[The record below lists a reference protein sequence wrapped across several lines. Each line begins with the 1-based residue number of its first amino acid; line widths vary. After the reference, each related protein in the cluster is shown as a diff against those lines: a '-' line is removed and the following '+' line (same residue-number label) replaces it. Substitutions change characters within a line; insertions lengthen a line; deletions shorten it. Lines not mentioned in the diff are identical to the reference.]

1 MQVYVVTAPTVELA
15 VEVVHV
21 VEATVPVPDSCQ
33 VIPPLASLGA
43 VAPAVPVT
51 VTV

>member
-1 MQVYVVTAPTVELA
+1 MYVVTAPTVEFA
-15 VEVVHV
+15 AEVVQV
-21 VEATVPVPDSCQ
+21 VEATAPVPLSCH
-33 VIPPLASLGA
+33 VIPPFASLGA